1 MKILLTAINAKYIHS
16 NLGIYSL
23 KAYGEKILREK
34 FGNLEVDCSNG
45 SESLDDLSNLG
56 DLGDLDRAECRNFSD
71 HPVQIELAEYTI
83 NQQIGQILQD
93 LYRRKPDIIG
103 FSCYIWNIS
112 YVRELL
118 ADVKKVLPDV
128 QIWLGGPEVSYDAS
142 KTLRENPVVDLV
154 MKGEGEETFAQLLEN
169 CVRDGGDPQNWQEI
183 DGLAF
188 RNPDGSG
195 VMETKVRSYMDM
207 SQIPFPYECVPEKE
221 LEHRIIY
228 YESSRGCP
236 FSCAYCLSSI
246 DKRVRF
252 RGLDL
257 VKKELAW
264 FLETKVPQVKF
275 VDRTFNCRKDH
286 AMEIWRFIRDQDN
299 GITNF
304 HFEIAA
310 DLLDEEELELL
321 STMRPGLVQLE
332 IGVQSTNER
341 TLEAIYRK
349 TDIDQIREITA
360 KINSWGRIHQHLD
373 LIAGL
378 PWEDLES
385 FRHSFDDVYRMEPE
399 QLQLGFLK
407 VLKGSC
413 MEEMAQECELQY
425 ASAPPYEVLST
436 RWLPY
441 GDVLKLKQIEEMVE
455 VYYNSRQFC
464 LTLKEL
470 EKEYDS
476 PYEMFEMLA
485 HYYEKNH
492 LFEVN
497 HSRMARYEILWEL
510 LTELFPEKR
519 ECFRD
524 LLMCDLYLRE
534 NIKSRPSF
542 APDPGAWKE
551 ESRRFFRGEE
561 LSPHYLK
568 HYEGYDSRQ
577 MARMAHLERMSDGS
591 YRLFD
596 YKKRDPLSKNAG
608 MTQLSKEKLAG

>member
-1 MKILLTAINAKYIHS
+1 MKVLLTAINAKYIHS

-23 KAYGEKILREK
+23 KSYGEKILREQ
-34 FGNLEVDCSNG
+34 FGSMNPGSDSDLE
-45 SESLDDLSNLG
+45 
-56 DLGDLDRAECRNFSD
+56 SD
-71 HPVQIELAEYTI
+71 FNSKSSPSDQSVQIELAEYTI

-93 LYRRKPDIIG
+93 LYRKKPDIIG

-112 YVRELL
+112 YVREIL
-118 ADVKKVLPDV
+118 ADVKKVLPEV
-128 QIWLGGPEVSYDAS
+128 QIWLGGPEVSYDAG
-142 KTLRENPVVDLV
+142 KVLRENPMVDLV

-169 CVRDGGDPQNWQEI
+169 CVRDHGNPQNWKEI
-183 DGLAF
+183 TGLAY
-188 RNPDGSG
+188 RSPDGTEI
-195 VMETKVRSYMDM
+195 VETGIRSYMDM
-207 SQIPFPYECVPEKE
+207 SKIPFPYQCVDVKE

-252 RGLDL
+252 RGMDL

-264 FLETKVPQVKF
+264 FLDAKVPQVKF

-286 AMEIWRFIRDQDN
+286 AMEIWRFIRDHDN

-310 DLLDEEELELL
+310 DLLDEEELDLL

-341 TLEAIYRK
+341 TLEAIHRK
-349 TDIDQIREITA
+349 TDIEEIREVTA

-385 FRHSFDDVYRMEPE
+385 FRHSFDEVYSMEPE

-413 MEEMAQECELQY
+413 MEEMKQECGLLY

-441 GDVLKLKQIEEMVE
+441 GDVLELKQIEEMVE

-470 EKEYDS
+470 EKSYDS
-476 PYEMFEMLA
+476 PYEMFKMLA
-485 HYYEKNH
+485 DYYENHH
-492 LFEVN
+492 LFELN

-510 LTELFPEKR
+510 LTEKFPEK
-519 ECFRD
+519 EENFRD

-542 APDPGAWKE
+542 APDPGMWKE
-551 ESRRFFRGEE
+551 ETRKFFRREE
-561 LSPHYLK
+561 QEPHYLE

-577 MARMAHLERMSDGS
+577 MARMAHLERMSDGT

-596 YKKRDPLSKNAG
+596 YKKRDPLSNNAG
-608 MTQLSKEKLAG
+608 MIRILQEELAGF

>member
-1 MKILLTAINAKYIHS
+1 MKFLLAAINAKYIHS
-16 NLGIYSL
+16 NPGVYSL
-23 KAYGEKILREK
+23 RAFARTKIP
-34 FGNLEVDCSNG
+34 GAD
-45 SESLDDLSNLG
+45 
-56 DLGDLDRAECRNFSD
+56 
-71 HPVQIELAEYTI
+71 IEIGEYTI
-83 NQQIGQILQD
+83 NHQMDLILQD
-93 LYRRKPDIIG
+93 IYRRKPDFIG

-112 YVRELL
+112 YIMEIVR
-118 ADVKKVLPDV
+118 DVKKVLPEV
-128 QIWLGGPEVSYDAS
+128 EIWLGGPEVSYDA
-142 KTLRENPVVDLV
+142 KKVLTREPDVCGV
-154 MKGEGEETFAQLLEN
+154 MRGEGELTFTELVRAYLKREELCAASLDLDHIPGITYRAESGEVVERGPQRLLSLDE
-169 CVRDGGDPQNWQEI
+169 
-183 DGLAF
+183 
-188 RNPDGSG
+188 
-195 VMETKVRSYMDM
+195 
-207 SQIPFPYECVPEKE
+207 IPFYYDDMAGFEN
-221 LEHRIIY
+221 RIVY

-236 FSCAYCLSSI
+236 FSCSYCLSSI
-246 DKRVRF
+246 DKTVRF
-252 RGLDL
+252 RSLDL
-257 VKKELAW
+257 VLPELQF
-264 FLETKVPQVKF
+264 FLDHKVPQVKF

-310 DLLDEEELELL
+310 DLLDDEELELL

-341 TLEAIYRK
+341 TLEAIHRK
-349 TDIDQIREITA
+349 TDIDQIREMTA
-360 KINSWGRIHQHLD
+360 RINSWGRIHQHLD

-378 PWEDLES
+378 PWENLES

-413 MEEMAQECELQY
+413 MEKMTQECGLQY

-441 GDVLKLKQIEEMVE
+441 RDVLVLKQIEEMVE

-464 LTLKEL
+464 LTLGEL
-470 EKEYDS
+470 EKAYDS
-476 PYEMFEMLA
+476 PYEMFEVLA
-485 HYYEKNH
+485 DYYEKNH

-510 LTELFPEKR
+510 LTELFPKKR
-519 ECFRD
+519 EVFRD

-542 APDPGAWKE
+542 APDPGEWKE
-551 ESRRFFRGEE
+551 ETRRFFRKEE
-561 LSPHYLK
+561 QSPHYLK
-568 HYEGYDSRQ
+568 YYEGYDSRQ
-577 MARMAHLERMSDGS
+577 MARMAHLERLSNGT

-596 YKKRDPLSKNAG
+596 YKRRDPLSRNAG
-608 MTQLSKEKLAG
+608 MIEISQISNEELTAL

>member
-1 MKILLTAINAKYIHS
+1 MGRVCRILTENVRKVKVMKILLTAINAKYIHS

-23 KAYGEKILREK
+23 KAYGEKILRER
-34 FGNLEVDCSNG
+34 FGGQMDISGENS
-45 SESLDDLSNLG
+45 
-56 DLGDLDRAECRNFSD
+56 
-71 HPVQIELAEYTI
+71 PVKIELAEYTI
-83 NQQIGQILQD
+83 NQQTGQILQD
-93 LYRRKPDIIG
+93 LYRKKPDIIG
-103 FSCYIWNIS
+103 FSCYIWNIA

-118 ADVKKVLPDV
+118 ADVKKVLPNV
-128 QIWLGGPEVSYDAS
+128 QIWLGGPEVSYDAGR
-142 KTLRENPVVDLV
+142 TLRENPVVDLI

-169 CVRDGGDPQNWQEI
+169 CVRDGGNPRNWAQI
-183 DGLAF
+183 VGLAY
-188 RNPDGSG
+188 RGQDDGS
-195 VMETKVRSYMDM
+195 VTETGIRSYMDM
-207 SQIPFPYECVPEKE
+207 SQIPFPYECVDVGE

-264 FLETKVPQVKF
+264 FLAAKVPQVKF
-275 VDRTFNCRKDH
+275 VDRTFNCKKDH

-310 DLLDEEELELL
+310 DLLDEDELELL

-341 TLEAIYRK
+341 TLEAIHRK
-349 TDIDQIREITA
+349 TDIDEIREVTA

-413 MEEMAQECELQY
+413 MEEMTQECGLQY

-441 GDVLKLKQIEEMVE
+441 GDVLTLKQIEEMVE

-464 LTLKEL
+464 LTLREL
-470 EKEYDS
+470 QKEYDS
-476 PYEMFEMLA
+476 PYAMFKEMA
-485 HYYEKNH
+485 DYYEAH
-492 LFEVN
+492 QLFEVN
-497 HSRMARYEILWEL
+497 HSRMARYEILWDL
-510 LTELFPEKR
+510 LTARFPEKR

-542 APDPGAWKE
+542 APDPGRWKE
-551 ESRRFFRGEE
+551 ETRRFFRQEE
-561 LSPHYLK
+561 QKPHYLK

-577 MARMAHLERMSDGS
+577 MARMAHLERLSDGS

-596 YKKRDPLSKNAG
+596 YKKRDPLSRNAG
-608 MTQLSKEKLAG
+608 MIQISDEELME

>member
-23 KAYGEKILREK
+23 KAYGEKILREQ
-34 FGNLEVDCSNG
+34 FG
-45 SESLDDLSNLG
+45 
-56 DLGDLDRAECRNFSD
+56 DRKGFGASD
-71 HPVQIELAEYTI
+71 QLVEIELAEYTI

-93 LYRRKPDIIG
+93 LYRKKPDIIG
-103 FSCYIWNIS
+103 FSCYIWNIA

-154 MKGEGEETFAQLLEN
+154 MKGEGEETFAQLLKN
-169 CVRDGGDPQNWQEI
+169 CVREDGDPQNWREI

-207 SQIPFPYECVPEKE
+207 SQIPFPYECVDVGE

-257 VKKELAW
+257 VKRELAW
-264 FLETKVPQVKF
+264 FLEAKVPQVKF
-275 VDRTFNCRKDH
+275 VDRTFNCKKDH

-310 DLLDEEELELL
+310 DLLDEDELELL

-341 TLEAIYRK
+341 TLEAIHRK
-349 TDIDQIREITA
+349 TDIDEIREVTA
-360 KINSWGRIHQHLD
+360 RINSWGRIHQHLD

-413 MEEMAQECELQY
+413 MEEMTQECGLQY

-441 GDVLKLKQIEEMVE
+441 GDVLTLKQIEEMVE

-464 LTLKEL
+464 LTLREL
-470 EKEYDS
+470 EKEYES
-476 PYEMFEMLA
+476 PYSMFREMA
-485 HYYEKNH
+485 DYYEAH
-492 LFEVN
+492 QLFEVN
-497 HSRMARYEILWEL
+497 HSRMARYEILWDL
-510 LTELFPEKR
+510 LAERFPGKQ

-542 APDPGAWKE
+542 APDPGSWKE
-551 ESRRFFRGEE
+551 ETRRFFRQEE
-561 LSPHYLK
+561 QNPHYLK

-577 MARMAHLERMSDGS
+577 MARMAHLERLSDGS

-596 YKKRDPLSKNAG
+596 YKKRDPLSRNAG
-608 MTQLSKEKLAG
+608 MIQISDEELME

>member
-23 KAYGEKILREK
+23 KAYGEKILREQ
-34 FGNLEVDCSNG
+34 FGDSNR
-45 SESLDDLSNLG
+45 EELS
-56 DLGDLDRAECRNFSD
+56 DRM
-71 HPVQIELAEYTI
+71 VQIELAEYTI
-83 NQQIGQILQD
+83 NQPIGQILQD

-103 FSCYIWNIS
+103 FSCYIWNIA

-128 QIWLGGPEVSYDAS
+128 QIWMGGPEVSYDVS
-142 KTLRENPVVDLV
+142 KTLQENPVVDLV

-169 CVRDGGDPQNWQEI
+169 CVRAGGDPKNWKEI
-183 DGLAF
+183 VGLAY
-188 RNPDGSG
+188 RSPDGTG
-195 VMETKVRSYMDM
+195 VIETGIRPYMDM
-207 SQIPFPYECVPEKE
+207 SQIPFPYECVDTKE

-264 FLETKVPQVKF
+264 FLEAKVPQVKF

-310 DLLDEEELELL
+310 DLLDDEELELL

-341 TLEAIYRK
+341 TLEAIHRK
-349 TDIDQIREITA
+349 TDIDQIREMTA
-360 KINSWGRIHQHLD
+360 RINSWGRIHQHLD

-378 PWEDLES
+378 PWENLES

-413 MEEMAQECELQY
+413 MEKITQECGLQY

-441 GDVLKLKQIEEMVE
+441 RDVLVLKQIEEMVE

-464 LTLKEL
+464 LTLGEL
-470 EKEYDS
+470 EKAYDS
-476 PYEMFEMLA
+476 PYEMFEVLA
-485 HYYEKNH
+485 DYYEKNH

-510 LTELFPEKR
+510 LTELFPKKR
-519 ECFRD
+519 EVFRD

-534 NIKSRPSF
+534 NIKSRPLF

-551 ESRRFFRGEE
+551 ETRRFFRKEE
-561 LSPHYLK
+561 QSPHYLK

-577 MARMAHLERMSDGS
+577 MARMAHLERLSNGT

-596 YKKRDPLSKNAG
+596 YKRRDPLSRNAG
-608 MTQLSKEKLAG
+608 MIEISQISNEELTAL